1 MSNAVLKPTLSPVVG
16 YREVANCLGVSRRT
30 IERMVREHT
39 FPKPIRLSKNR
50 VGWPADAVQSWL
62 DERGRGLASVAVSS
76 PDDLEPDVLE
86 DHARELA
93 AKALSRRTGQLINP
107 TAVSLHLG
115 QSVSADE
122 FVALEMAEH
131 RIRAEGLAS
140 LDQNDAAV
148 VAAVLLP
155 SLRCGLVS
163 AYPEL
168 ALVLRNSD
176 ELEVQFK
183 TVSDVL
189 RLFELSA
196 RLCKRGAR
204 VPAGE
209 TAIEHVAGFETGR
222 AVLVAAQLFP
232 ALREMIIAEAD
243 GGPDFAIFADD
254 GLFQQAVTAALDDTA
269 WPEFQAKLAA
279 RQTAGKHTSAAESTY
294 HG

>member
-122 FVALEMAEH
+122 FVALE
-131 RIRAEGLAS
+131 
-140 LDQNDAAV
+140 